1 MAVIRV
7 YADGIYDLFH
17 YGHARSLEQIK
28 NELFTGGEKVHLIV
42 GCCSD
47 EVTHNRKGHT
57 VLADWER
64 YESLR
69 HCRWVDEVIKDAP
82 WDLTEEFLTKHRID
96 WVVHDDEGQ
105 YSYDLVKSL
114 GKFKRTTRTPTVS
127 STDII
132 NRILQNYNLYIIRN
146 LQRGFTRHDL
156 GVSFLKDKE
165 LMVRIQFEKLRD
177 EFMQSKF
184 VKKKKMWYYKW
195 RNTLRNLILGYETV
209 AFSIR

>member
-1 MAVIRV
+1 MNVTRV

-28 NELFTGGEKVHLIV
+28 IKLFEGKKVHLIV

-47 EVTHNRKGHT
+47 EVTHARKGQT
-57 VLADWER
+57 VLTDWER

-69 HCRWVDEVIKDAP
+69 HCRWVDEVVKDAP
-82 WDLTEEFLTKHRID
+82 WELTEEFLTAHRID
-96 WVVHDDEGQ
+96 YVVHDNDGH

-114 GKFKRTTRTPTVS
+114 GKFKVSQRTPTVS

-132 NRILQNYNLYIIRN
+132 NRILQNYNLYLIRN
-146 LQRGFTRHDL
+146 LQRGFSRKDL

-165 LMVRIQFEKLRD
+165 LMVRIRFEKLRY
-177 EFMQSKF
+177 EFINSKF
-184 VKKKKMWYYKW
+184 VKKKKLWYYKW
-195 RNTLRNLILGYETV
+195 RNILQNLIFGYESV
-209 AFSIR
+209 VLSIR